1 MGFATSREQQRSKA
15 QLGLGPNPEEQPP
28 AVQPG
33 AGSPCPS
40 AQHEANVGDSSLLV
54 PLSQKCRAGLSCVQ
68 VSAPEAEP
76 ALCNAGLGAR
86 KIRGQTEA
94 SSPPFVSDS
103 RQDMNPAPIGSPQ
116 TSAELRVPAELL
128 LARCSHFA

>member
-76 ALCNAGLGAR
+76 AKSSGRDLSGGEQKHPLLPLCPTAGR
-86 KIRGQTEA
+86 I
-94 SSPPFVSDS
+94 
-103 RQDMNPAPIGSPQ
+103 
-116 TSAELRVPAELL
+116 
-128 LARCSHFA
+128 